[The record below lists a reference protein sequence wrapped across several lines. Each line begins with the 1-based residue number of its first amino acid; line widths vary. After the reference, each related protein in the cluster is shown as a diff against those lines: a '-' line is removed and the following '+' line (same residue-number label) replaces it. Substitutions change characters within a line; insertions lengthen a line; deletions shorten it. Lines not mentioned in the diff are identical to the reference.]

1 MRQKGLIHVVIDTNI
16 FISELRLVKRLM
28 TTEDQTLVIF
38 IPWSV
43 IKELDHLK
51 TREVLDLA
59 ASAREAIDYIYQQLE
74 AKNPKVCKDFF
85 ANGIKTVGWDSHNVL
100 I

>member
-1 MRQKGLIHVVIDTNI
+1 MIHVVIDTNI

-85 ANGIKTVGWDSHNVL
+85 TNGIKTVGWDSHNVL